1 MAGHTDC
8 TKREN
13 TRTHTHTKAHTSTA
27 TALTLH
33 LLLQLSDSEFVTI
46 RTTGCHT
53 GHSSVGRPRWTIKR
67 ESLHA
72 TVYKEVSL

>member
-8 TKREN
+8 TQREN
-13 TRTHTHTKAHTSTA
+13 KRTHTHTHKKKKAHTSTA

-33 LLLQLSDSEFVTI
+33 LLLQLPDSEFVTI

-53 GHSSVGRPRWTIKR
+53 GYSSGWKTQVDDKT
-67 ESLHA
+67 
-72 TVYKEVSL
+72 